1 MEIERINENTV
12 KFYLSYGDIEERG
25 FSKEDVWYNR
35 EKSEEL
41 FWDMMDELGDDT
53 EFEVEGPLWI
63 QVNAMNE
70 GIEVIVTRAHLP
82 KTAESSQFPFGIED
96 PQDLFNPIFD
106 AIEED
111 TDEEMEEEASE
122 IMQKLFVFKEF
133 DDLIPLAK
141 RMIECDDDF
150 DSQLYSYEGRY
161 YVNVTFDERSLSTD
175 RAQDITSMIMEYGHK
190 SKMTIHR
197 IEEYGTAV
205 MESDVFRTIADYF
218 G

>member
-12 KFYLSYGDIEERG
+12 KFYLSYGDIEDRG

-82 KTAESSQFPFGIED
+82 KNAESSQFPFGIED
-96 PQDLFNPIFD
+96 PEELFDPIFD
-106 AIEED
+106 AINE
-111 TDEEMEEEASE
+111 TEEENE
-122 IMQKLFVFKEF
+122 EVQLTDRLYMFHEF
-133 DDLIPLAK
+133 DELIPLAAK
-141 RMIECDDDF
+141 MISLEDEF
-150 DSQLYSYEGRY
+150 ETQLYAFENRY
-161 YVNVTFDERSLSTD
+161 YLNLRFDYSLIETK
-175 RAQDITSMIMEYGHK
+175 RAKDIASMISEFGSP
-190 SKMTIHR
+190 SKLTIHR
-197 IEEYGTAV
+197 LEEYGTSV
-205 MESDVFRTIADYF
+205 MASDVFKQVDKYF
-218 G
+218 A

>member
-12 KFYLSYGDIEERG
+12 KFYLSYGDIEDRG

-35 EKSEEL
+35 DKSEEL

-82 KTAESSQFPFGIED
+82 KNAESSQFPFGIED
-96 PQDLFNPIFD
+96 PEELFDPIFD
-106 AIEED
+106 AINETEED
-111 TDEEMEEEASE
+111 SEEEV
-122 IMQKLFVFKEF
+122 QVNDKLFVFRDF
-133 DDLIPLAK
+133 DELIPLASQ
-141 RMIECDDDF
+141 MASLEDPF
-150 DSQLYSYEGRY
+150 ETQLYAFEGRY
-161 YVNVTFDERSLSTD
+161 YLNLRFDYTLIDTK
-175 RAQDITSMIMEYGHK
+175 RAKDIISMITEYGIL
-190 SKMTIHR
+190 SKMSIHR

-205 MESDVFRTIADYF
+205 MESDAFAQIDKYF
-218 G
+218 S

>member
-12 KFYLSYGDIEERG
+12 KFYLSYGDIEDRG

-82 KTAESSQFPFGIED
+82 KNAESSQFPFGIED
-96 PQDLFNPIFD
+96 PEELFDPIFD
-106 AIEED
+106 ALNESEEED
-111 TDEEMEEEASE
+111 EEVQLTDR
-122 IMQKLFVFKEF
+122 LFKFNEF
-133 DDLIPLAK
+133 DELIPLAAK
-141 RMIECDDDF
+141 LISLDDEF
-150 DSQLYSYEGRY
+150 ETQLYAFENRY
-161 YVNVTFDERSLSTD
+161 YLNLRFDYSLIETK
-175 RAQDITSMIMEYGHK
+175 RARDIASMISEFGSP
-190 SKMTIHR
+190 SKLTIHR
-197 IEEYGTAV
+197 LEEYGTVV
-205 MESDVFRTIADYF
+205 MESDVFKQVDKYF
-218 G
+218 A

>member
-35 EKSEEL
+35 DKSEEL

-82 KTAESSQFPFGIED
+82 KNAESSQFPFGIED
-96 PQDLFNPIFD
+96 PEELFDPIFD
-106 AIEED
+106 AIK
-111 TDEEMEEEASE
+111 EEENDSE
-122 IMQKLFVFKEF
+122 EELQISNRLFVFNEF
-133 DDLIPLAK
+133 DELIPLASK
-141 RMIECDDDF
+141 MISLEDPF
-150 DSQLYSYEGRY
+150 ESQIFAFEDRY
-161 YVNVTFDERSLSTD
+161 YLNLRFDYSLIEKKRAKDIASIVT
-175 RAQDITSMIMEYGHK
+175 EYGTP
-190 SKMTIHR
+190 SKMSIYR
-197 IEEYGTAV
+197 VEEYGTVV
-205 MESDVFRTIADYF
+205 MESDVFAQINKF
-218 G
+218 FS

>member
-12 KFYLSYGDIEERG
+12 KFYLSYGDIEDRG

-35 EKSEEL
+35 DKSEEL

-82 KTAESSQFPFGIED
+82 KNAESSQFPFGIED
-96 PQDLFNPIFD
+96 PEELFDPIFD
-106 AIEED
+106 AINES
-111 TDEEMEEEASE
+111 TEEESE
-122 IMQKLFVFKEF
+122 EEVQVSDRLFVFNDFEELIQLAPQMDSL
-133 DDLIPLAK
+133 DDYFES
-141 RMIECDDDF
+141 R
-150 DSQLYSYEGRY
+150 LYAFENRY
-161 YVNVTFDERSLSTD
+161 YLNLRFDFALTDVRRSK
-175 RAQDITSMIMEYGHK
+175 DIASMVSEYGTP

-197 IEEYGTAV
+197 IEEYGKLV
-205 MESDVFRTIADYF
+205 MEQDVFSQLSQYF
-218 G
+218 S

>member
-12 KFYLSYGDIEERG
+12 KFYLSYGDIEDRG

-82 KTAESSQFPFGIED
+82 RNAESSQFPFGIED
-96 PQDLFNPIFD
+96 PEELFDPIFD
-106 AIEED
+106 AINETEEGNEEVQL
-111 TDEEMEEEASE
+111 TDR
-122 IMQKLFVFKEF
+122 LFMFNEF
-133 DDLIPLAK
+133 DELIPLAAK
-141 RMIECDDDF
+141 MISLEDEF
-150 DSQLYSYEGRY
+150 ETQLYAFENRY
-161 YVNVTFDERSLSTD
+161 YLNLRFDYSLIETK
-175 RAQDITSMIMEYGHK
+175 RAKDIASMTSEFGSP
-190 SKMTIHR
+190 SKLTIHR
-197 IEEYGTAV
+197 LEEYGTAV
-205 MESDVFRTIADYF
+205 MVSDVFKQVDKYF
-218 G
+218 A

>member
-12 KFYLSYGDIEERG
+12 KFYLSYGDIEARG

-35 EKSEEL
+35 DKSEEL

-82 KTAESSQFPFGIED
+82 KNAESSQFPFGIED
-96 PQDLFNPIFD
+96 PEELFDPIFD
-106 AIEED
+106 AINETEED
-111 TDEEMEEEASE
+111 TEEEQQISE
-122 IMQKLFVFKEF
+122 KMFVFEEF
-133 DDLIPLAK
+133 DTLIPLASK
-141 RMIECDDDF
+141 MTSLEDDF
-150 DSQLYSYEGRY
+150 ESRLYAFEDRY
-161 YVNVTFDERSLSTD
+161 YLYLRFDQSLIDKKRTKDIASMVT
-175 RAQDITSMIMEYGHK
+175 EYGAP

-197 IEEYGTAV
+197 LEEYGTAV
-205 MESDVFRTIADYF
+205 MESDAFAQIDKYF
-218 G
+218 A